1 MILVTVHSF
10 RVTYLLI
17 FIYKEL
23 LYDASLFERNMFGV
37 PRSDINNF
45 DVFDVCYICLKIR
58 AC

>member
-37 PRSDINNF
+37 PRSDINNLMYLTYAIY
-45 DVFDVCYICLKIR
+45 V
-58 AC
+58 